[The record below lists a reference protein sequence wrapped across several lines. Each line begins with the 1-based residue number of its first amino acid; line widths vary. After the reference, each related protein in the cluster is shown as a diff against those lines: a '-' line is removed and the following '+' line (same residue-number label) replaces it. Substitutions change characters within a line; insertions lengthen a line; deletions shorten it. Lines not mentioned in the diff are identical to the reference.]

1 MSLGLQGEITR
12 RSVEGEGSE
21 AYRDTSCLQHHSLTE
36 NTVWKQ
42 NVPQQREGHAV
53 TLGGGGAW
61 VRGFWGDARAASTC
75 IPHNSPGCSDT
86 STGAVPAEK
95 FYGGSQQLE
104 ESQLF
109 SAINVCVPV
118 IAYNSKLFS
127 WMCQFLIWITK
138 SKFYV
143 LASEFIGLLEELK
156 YFIFI
161 SKQLDSHWTTGFH
174 YWCSFSCLYC
184 WRNAAIL
191 HQSVLNSVPR
201 SPSGAHALQREFSW
215 ALREGA

>member
-1 MSLGLQGEITR
+1 MFLSRGKDTLWLWEVEEHESGGSGEMPEQHLPAFPTTLQAAVTPL
-12 RSVEGEGSE
+12 
-21 AYRDTSCLQHHSLTE
+21 LQC
-36 NTVWKQ
+36 
-42 NVPQQREGHAV
+42 QQRNFMGVLNNWKSHS
-53 TLGGGGAW
+53 
-61 VRGFWGDARAASTC
+61 F
-75 IPHNSPGCSDT
+75 
-86 STGAVPAEK
+86 
-95 FYGGSQQLE
+95 
-104 ESQLF
+104 F
-109 SAINVCVPV
+109 SVIKVCVPI

-138 SKFYV
+138 SKFYI